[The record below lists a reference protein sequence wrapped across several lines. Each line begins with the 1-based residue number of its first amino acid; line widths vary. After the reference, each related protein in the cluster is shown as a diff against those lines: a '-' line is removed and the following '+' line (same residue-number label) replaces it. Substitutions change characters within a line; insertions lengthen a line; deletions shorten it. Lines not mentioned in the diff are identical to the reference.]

1 MVAKLFSNR
10 NSKGFSIIELIIT
23 LALLGIVIAG
33 IYTLYFYIQTSFNN
47 VDSRSAINNQINFT
61 FMQMTKDIRSASKP
75 NPRTMSVRVV
85 SSAEMHVYTYDA
97 QEDKYIMIGY
107 RFDFERKIL
116 QRGWVACNSEKP
128 GDEENPSY
136 GAIENWD
143 TVMENVAEKAK
154 NDGGEFFT
162 GFEDVTSVGT
172 NERREIKITLIGSD
186 YKRSSNKPIISVKTL
201 TSRSKG
207 FPQ

>member
-143 TVMENVAEKAK
+143 TVMENVAEKAE

-172 NERREIKITLIGSD
+172 NERREIKITLIGSN